1 MFNALLDFF
10 NQYQNLLIYISI
22 ISFVLL
28 VAMILITPWLVGK
41 IPNDYFTNSIYDKNH
56 TNFFI
61 VLLKNFMGII
71 LLLLG
76 FIMLFTPGQGIIT
89 LLLGLIIM
97 QFPGKRKLE
106 KKIIANKNALKIL
119 NWLRAKNNKE
129 PLKWN

>member
-41 IPNDYFTNSIYDKNH
+41 IPSDYFTNSIYDKNH